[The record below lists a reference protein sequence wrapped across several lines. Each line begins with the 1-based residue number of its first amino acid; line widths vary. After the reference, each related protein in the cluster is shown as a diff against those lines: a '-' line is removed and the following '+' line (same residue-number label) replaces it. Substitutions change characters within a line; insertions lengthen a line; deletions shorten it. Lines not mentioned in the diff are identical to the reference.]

1 MCAVYTQIQQNKRQ
15 HLKWTVICTDYF
27 LCLHHSPLGNTGGT
41 LVNGLSIFKTY
52 KSVLTMLMGRFLE
65 MSVPMEMFG
74 LVLTF
79 CAIIHAMP
87 FAFAEILY
95 Y

>member
-1 MCAVYTQIQQNKRQ
+1 
-15 HLKWTVICTDYF
+15 
-27 LCLHHSPLGNTGGT
+27 
-41 LVNGLSIFKTY
+41 
-52 KSVLTMLMGRFLE
+52 MLMERFLE
-65 MSVPMEMFG
+65 MSIPMEMFG
-74 LVLTF
+74 LGWTF

>member
-1 MCAVYTQIQQNKRQ
+1 M
-15 HLKWTVICTDYF
+15 TVICTNYF
-27 LCLHHSPLGNTGGT
+27 LCLHHFPLGNTGEP

-52 KSVLTMLMGRFLE
+52 KSVLTMLMERFLE
-65 MSVPMEMFG
+65 MSIPMEMFG
-74 LVLTF
+74 LGLTF

-87 FAFAEILY
+87 FAFSEILY